1 MGFLERTKRGRKGV
15 AGGKE
20 KGEGKK
26 GKEGTYPGITEW
38 PRGAAQIQVYF
49 FNRGNFVTL

>member
-15 AGGKE
+15 AGGEE